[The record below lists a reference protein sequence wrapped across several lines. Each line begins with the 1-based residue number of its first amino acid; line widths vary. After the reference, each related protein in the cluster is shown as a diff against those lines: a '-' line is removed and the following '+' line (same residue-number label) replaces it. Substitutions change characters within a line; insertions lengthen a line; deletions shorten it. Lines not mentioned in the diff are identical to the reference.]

1 MVRWPLLQHI
11 QQESA
16 IDDAIE
22 CDRAA
27 ASFDDGQRVESALR
41 YEDRFIAGCI
51 ESLTVEDV
59 RRSSFIIH
67 RPVGRL
73 CIRGGRS
80 RDVMETI
87 CRDDDTRAVTVTS
100 CRICTGI
107 EAKAARRCCL
117 DTDSPPRQEGNSGRV
132 MQSDT
137 AFREVNGRPENP
149 HGA

>member
-1 MVRWPLLQHI
+1 MVRWPLLQRG

-16 IDDAIE
+16 VGSTIE
-22 CDRAA
+22 RNCAA
-27 ASFDDGQRVESALR
+27 SSFDDGQCIKSPLGDK
-41 YEDRFIAGCI
+41 DRFIAGCV
-51 ESLTVEDV
+51 ESLTVKQI
-59 RRSSFIIH
+59 RRGPLVVQ
-67 RPVGRL
+67 RPIGRL
-73 CIRGGRS
+73 CMRVNGS
-80 RDVMETI
+80 CNVMETI
-87 CRDDDTRAVTVTS
+87 RRDNDTRTIAVTS

-149 HGA
+149 HGT